1 VLRPVVIVG
10 APVSVE
16 LEQLELVIEGP
27 STQTWPRR
35 DKKKNSDTRTKI
47 LIKNVN
53 FSIAAVDLLQ
63 NRYKD
68 RNTNVTV
75 SLYSV

>member
-1 VLRPVVIVG
+1 VVIVG

-35 DKKKNSDTRTKI
+35 DKKNSDTKTKI
-47 LIKNVN
+47 LIKNGN

-63 NRYKD
+63 K
-68 RNTNVTV
+68 
-75 SLYSV
+75 